1 MKETYKPAT
10 LSCMGFAP
18 TPQPKN
24 SGATSA
30 ATTASSGGSATAG
43 GDRPPNGES
52 WNVPGLHWFA
62 LPLFLIAY
70 FAVAD
75 CTPLALMALL
85 ACTLYR
91 LDDYKRRIA
100 AVPVSFAAIMLAARM
115 CGAAFPIVGPTTGP
129 APTATWVPLF
139 LAACILYM
147 PKQPSITNNFFL
159 ALAGVILVSGL
170 LPGDAYVGV
179 FATAQVFMFMGLVT
193 CLAIDFAR
201 NPQAATAN

>member
-1 MKETYKPAT
+1 MKETYTPAT
-10 LSCMGFAP
+10 LSCMGFVP
-18 TPQPKN
+18 PPQN
-24 SGATSA
+24 SGATP
-30 ATTASSGGSATAG
+30 ATPPPSGGSAKNAG
-43 GDRPPNGES
+43 NPPNGDS
-52 WNVPGLHWFA
+52 WNVPGLHWIA
-62 LPLFLIAY
+62 LPLFLVAY

-75 CTPLALMALL
+75 CTPLALIALL

-91 LDDYKRRIA
+91 LDDHKRRIA
-100 AVPVSFAAIMLAARM
+100 AVPVSFAALMLAARI
-115 CGAAFPIVGPTTGP
+115 CGAAFPSLGHATGL

-147 PKQPSITNNFFL
+147 PRQSSITNNFFL
-159 ALAGVILVSGL
+159 AMAGVVLVSGL

-201 NPQAATAN
+201 SPQAATAH

>member
-18 TPQPKN
+18 TSQPKN

-43 GDRPPNGES
+43 GDRPPNDES

-75 CTPLALMALL
+75 CTPLALIALL

>member
-1 MKETYKPAT
+1 
-10 LSCMGFAP
+10 MGFAP
-18 TPQPKN
+18 PPPPPKN
-24 SGATSA
+24 GGATPVA
-30 ATTASSGGSATAG
+30 PTAG
-43 GDRPPNGES
+43 AASVAGGHPPNGEL
-52 WNVPGLHWFA
+52 WNVPGLHWIA

-70 FAVAD
+70 FAVPD
-75 CTPLALMALL
+75 CTPLAVMALL

-100 AVPVSFAAIMLAARM
+100 AVPVSFAAMMLASRI
-115 CGAAFPIVGPTTGP
+115 CGAAFPLVGHTTGL
-129 APTATWVPLF
+129 APTAAWVPFF

-159 ALAGVILVSGL
+159 ALAGLILVSGL

-201 NPQAATAN
+201 NPQPATAN